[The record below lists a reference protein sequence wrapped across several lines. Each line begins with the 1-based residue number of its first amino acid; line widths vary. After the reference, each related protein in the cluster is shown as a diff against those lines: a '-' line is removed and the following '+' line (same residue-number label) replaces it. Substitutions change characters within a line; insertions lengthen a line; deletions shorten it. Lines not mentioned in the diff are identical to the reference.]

1 MRNPLLKICILLLL
15 VSASSI
21 AQNKRP
27 ITACNQ
33 ATFNA
38 FKPLPKLEY
47 ECPDDPNDSDDKIL
61 KLPERLT
68 AIRAVVNKFEGFT
81 NAAWWQANVD
91 DLNACK
97 VHGSVGEFT
106 VDEKEK
112 WKSGDYASDLFG
124 NHQVR
129 LALITD
135 RAKCFGEPYAKTQIS
150 SPLMQRTLLLVKIN
164 SDLHNVKAW
173 EDVNQERRS

>member
-1 MRNPLLKICILLLL
+1 M
-15 VSASSI
+15 
-21 AQNKRP
+21 
-27 ITACNQ
+27 
-33 ATFNA
+33 
-38 FKPLPKLEY
+38 PKLEY

-68 AIRAVVNKFEGFT
+68 AIRGVLNKLEGFT

-112 WKSGDYASDLFG
+112 WKSGDYAFDLFG

-129 LALITD
+129 LSLITD
-135 RAKCFGEPYAKTQIS
+135 PCYQSGYNGSNAFLLYPKDGRVFVSSSAKTPSARARGRQHGRGLGQS
-150 SPLMQRTLLLVKIN
+150 
-164 SDLHNVKAW
+164 LHLQGN
-173 EDVNQERRS
+173 